1 MNHLSRNE
9 SVSQR
14 RLAGKSPV
22 AALVV
27 LSWIFASFGHLPV
40 SAQAGGFDRI
50 AINVGDP
57 AAAAEWYAKHLGGRP
72 INVDGTPAIAFGKTT
87 LTFARVK
94 PPIGE
99 SVGSGLDHL
108 GFSYENLDAAMQRFA
123 RSGVR
128 IVSGIEKDGPVRYAF
143 IHDPWSTLIE
153 VVEDPEIHG
162 FHHIHLAAR
171 DAKATLKWYTDVF
184 GGKASRFAGLIA
196 GIRDG
201 NTWILVKQVDH
212 RLEPTR
218 GRAIDHLRWPVARF
232 DETVKRLEARQARF
246 ESPARQRLQRRPVFV
261 EAPEG
266 VRLEVVRVAE

>member
-1 MNHLSRNE
+1 M
-9 SVSQR
+9 
-14 RLAGKSPV
+14 
-22 AALVV
+22 
-27 LSWIFASFGHLPV
+27 LSWAWVSFGHAPV
-40 SAQAGGFDRI
+40 IANAGGFDRI
-50 AINVGDP
+50 AINAGDP
-57 AAAAEWYAKHLGGRP
+57 ATAAEWYAKHLGGRLTKD
-72 INVDGTPAIAFGKTT
+72 DGTPAVAFGKTT
-87 LTFARVK
+87 LTFARIRT
-94 PPIGE
+94 PIGE
-99 SVGSGLDHL
+99 SVGSGIDHL
-108 GFSYENLDAAMQRFA
+108 GFSYENLDAAMQRFG

-162 FHHIHLAAR
+162 FHHIHLATR

-184 GGKASRFAGLIA
+184 GGKVSRFAGLIG

-212 RLEPTR
+212 PLEPTR

-232 DETVKRLEARQARF
+232 DETVKRLEARRATF
-246 ESPARQRLQRRPVFV
+246 ESPARQTPKRRPLFV

-266 VRLEVVRVAE
+266 VRLELVRVSE